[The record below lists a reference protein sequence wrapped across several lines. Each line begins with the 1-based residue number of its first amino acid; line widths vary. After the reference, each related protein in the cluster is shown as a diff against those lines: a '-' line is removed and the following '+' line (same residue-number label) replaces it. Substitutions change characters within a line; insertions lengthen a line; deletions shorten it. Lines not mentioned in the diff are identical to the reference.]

1 MISTDIRR
9 PGSQQ
14 QRQRNKERRWSKYND
29 HLSWQCGT
37 TTNRTSKV
45 DIFSEK
51 QDNFNR
57 SPTGVHH
64 RTSLKDRSR
73 DYQRDVKKSFD
84 NIHRTKFA
92 RTTWSR
98 LKKATS
104 SLTASSTKV
113 KTGTSQ
119 SQQHIG
125 TVSIQPQHAD
135 VEVTAPTMTL
145 ESANN
150 NDTTE
155 QPDDD
160 RPRHKQRVHKRKRD
174 FSTPTMSP
182 HGSAIDTQP
191 DEHQSQNVNRST
203 RAEHLTPTPSK
214 IRYHPPTTQWLTL
227 IPATGGGG
235 KLPPQPG
242 FRKNSPTCNWNVA
255 VIFCDIVADPLASQM
270 LLSSSQY
277 LLPFSFHGTR
287 SLSKKIRIY
296 RLLRITYV

>member
-235 KLPPQPG
+235 KLPPSQVFVKTRPLAIG
-242 FRKNSPTCNWNVA
+242 MWRLF
-255 VIFCDIVADPLASQM
+255 FCDIVAYPLASQM

-287 SLSKKIRIY
+287 SLSKKNPDLPHY
-296 RLLRITYV
+296 YV